1 MEIGAGGSQI
11 FENYKA
17 KIKQRSATTK
27 PATTDIA
34 STSTGFLALPE
45 QHELQRRKSC
55 ENISKAVVDPDLGDS
70 SRFQRRS
77 HIRSTWSSNRIAA
90 ATNRKRIEDLK
101 IQIQTTT
108 TSTVTSNNKKPFLHK
123 IGKMF
128 TSY

>member
-17 KIKQRSATTK
+17 KIKQRATKT
-27 PATTDIA
+27 ATADIT
-34 STSTGFLALPE
+34 STTGFLALPE

-55 ENISKAVVDPDLGDS
+55 ENISKDLDPDLGDS
-70 SRFQRRS
+70 SKFQRRS

-90 ATNRKRIEDLK
+90 NKQKREDLK
-101 IQIQTTT
+101 KEQIQTTT
-108 TSTVTSNNKKPFLHK
+108 SPVTSNKKPFLHK

>member
-17 KIKQRSATTK
+17 KIKQRATTTK
-27 PATTDIA
+27 TDATA
-34 STSTGFLALPE
+34 NFTSTGFLALPD
-45 QHELQRRKSC
+45 HELQRRKSC

>member
-17 KIKQRSATTK
+17 KIKQRATKT
-27 PATTDIA
+27 ATADIT
-34 STSTGFLALPE
+34 STTGFLALPE

>member
-17 KIKQRSATTK
+17 KIKQRATTK
-27 PATTDIA
+27 NDAADNI
-34 STSTGFLALPE
+34 TSTGFLALPDY
-45 QHELQRRKSC
+45 ELQRRKSC

-108 TSTVTSNNKKPFLHK
+108 STVTSNNKKPFLH
-123 IGKMF
+123 M
-128 TSY
+128 

>member
-17 KIKQRSATTK
+17 KIKQRTTK
-27 PATTDIA
+27 TNTDIG
-34 STSTGFLALPE
+34 TRFLALPE
-45 QHELQRRKSC
+45 QELQRRKSC

>member
-17 KIKQRSATTK
+17 KIKQRTTK
-27 PATTDIA
+27 TNTDIG
-34 STSTGFLALPE
+34 TRFLALPE
-45 QHELQRRKSC
+45 HELQRRKSC